1 MKDNMF
7 FKKEK
12 ISKVKLLLSVI
23 LIVVVLIICL
33 KEDNSINKIIVEQ
46 IRTHIEN
53 NNNKKMAEK
62 KKMVDEKLKDLPRWN
77 LADLYDSIEDERIEL
92 NLDELKDMINNFQ
105 DYKGKIGE
113 LSGRGLYEAVIAYE
127 NIQELM
133 AKLASYSYLKYS
145 EDTSLDDN
153 VKFYQRIKEELN
165 NLYTDTL
172 FFPLELN
179 KISDARLQQLFRQSK
194 SLAVYKQVI
203 EDIRVEKPHQ
213 LNEDLEKLFLDKS
226 LTSNESWVRLYDELM
241 NNIQYEYNGQK
252 YNQAQFLTLMN
263 GKDEKVRAETSKIFG
278 ETLAKNGKI
287 ITLITNTLAKDKE
300 ISDRWRKF
308 KTPISSRNLSNL
320 IEDDVVDSLRETVKK
335 NYANTAHRYYKW
347 KAKELGKTKLDYYD
361 RNAPLPYDDDKI
373 YTWPEA
379 KELVLSAYSDF
390 SPQMAEIAQE
400 FFDNNWIDVPTKP
413 GKMSGGYMMPTTP
426 KAHPYIL
433 LNYQGKAEDVS
444 TLAHELG
451 HGIHQTLAD
460 KNGYLMSRT
469 PLTLAETASVF
480 GEQLTFRKILNQE
493 TDIQKKK
500 AILASK
506 IEDMLNTVVRQI
518 AFLEFELKVHN
529 ERKNGELTMDRI
541 NEIWLETQKE
551 SLGEDVFKFNDEY
564 KYYWMYI
571 PHFIHSPF
579 YVYSYA
585 FGDCLVNSLYGIY
598 LQEPDGF
605 EEKYITLL
613 QAGSTQRYDELLK
626 PFNLDPNNPEFWQN
640 GLNVISSFIDE
651 LESMDDTSNQ

>member
-263 GKDEKVRAETSKIFG
+263 GKDEKIRAETSKIFG

-640 GLNVISSFIDE
+640 GLNIISSFIDE

>member
-1 MKDNMF
+1 MF

-12 ISKVKLLLSVI
+12 TSKTKLLLS
-23 LIVVVLIICL
+23 II
-33 KEDNSINKIIVEQ
+33 IIVAVFVVCFKDN
-46 IRTHIEN
+46 INNIEN
-53 NNNKKMAEK
+53 LFKNLKANIGNIKNYKYNKVENNKMNK
-62 KKMVDEKLKDLPRWN
+62 EKLQNLPRWD
-77 LADLYDSIEDERIEL
+77 LSDLYESLDDERIEL
-92 NLDELKDMINNFQ
+92 DIDELKNMISKFQ
-105 DYKGKIGE
+105 KYKEKINSLNGKE
-113 LSGRGLYEAVIAYE
+113 LYEALITYE

-179 KISDARLQQLFRQSK
+179 KISDARLQQLFKQSK
-194 SLAVYKQVI
+194 SLSVYKQVI

-347 KAKELGKTKLDYYD
+347 KAKELGKAKLDYYD

-400 FFDNNWIDVPTKP
+400 FFDNNWIDAPTKP

-426 KAHPYIL
+426 KTHPYIL

-493 TDIQKKK
+493 TDKQKKK

-626 PFNLDPNNPEFWQN
+626 PFNLEPNNPEFWQN
-640 GLNVISSFIDE
+640 GLNVLNSFIDE
-651 LESMDDTSNQ
+651 LENMDVSINNNE

>member
-23 LIVVVLIICL
+23 LIILVFIICF
-33 KEDNSINKIIVEQ
+33 KEDNSITKIIVEQ
-46 IRTHIEN
+46 IRTQVEN
-53 NNNKKMAEK
+53 NNNKKIAEK

-113 LSGRGLYEAVIAYE
+113 LNGKNLYEAVIAYE

-179 KISDARLQQLFRQSK
+179 KISDARLQQLFKQSR
-194 SLAVYKQVI
+194 SLSVYRQVI

-400 FFDNNWIDVPTKP
+400 FFDNNWIDAPTKP

-426 KAHPYIL
+426 KTHPYIL

-493 TDIQKKK
+493 TDKQKKK